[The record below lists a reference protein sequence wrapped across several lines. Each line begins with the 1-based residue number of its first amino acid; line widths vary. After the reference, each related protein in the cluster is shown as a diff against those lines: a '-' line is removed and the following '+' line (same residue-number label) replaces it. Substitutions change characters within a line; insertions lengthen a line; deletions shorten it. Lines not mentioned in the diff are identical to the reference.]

1 MRKLLFLLLI
11 HGIIFASGCV
21 STPSPATSP
30 QATATRA
37 AVASPTAQATAT
49 ATPGLAATA
58 IPAPTATASARPM
71 PSPEA
76 TPAASPTPVPFFLE
90 VAAPE
95 DESVLASPSVDVK
108 GRTVPD
114 AVVSVNGEL
123 ATVEADGSFT
133 LSLSLEEGPNA
144 IEVVASD
151 FQGNEAARILTVIYV
166 P

>member
-30 QATATRA
+30 QATAT
-37 AVASPTAQATAT
+37 
-49 ATPGLAATA
+49 PGLAATA
-58 IPAPTATASARPM
+58 IPAPTATASTRPT
-71 PSPEA
+71 PAPEA
-76 TPAASPTPVPFFLE
+76 TPAASPTLVPFFLE

-95 DESVLASPSVDVK
+95 DESTIAAPSVEVK

-133 LSLSLEEGPNA
+133 LSLSLEEGPNV

-151 FQGNEAARILTVIYV
+151 FQGNEAARVLTVIYV